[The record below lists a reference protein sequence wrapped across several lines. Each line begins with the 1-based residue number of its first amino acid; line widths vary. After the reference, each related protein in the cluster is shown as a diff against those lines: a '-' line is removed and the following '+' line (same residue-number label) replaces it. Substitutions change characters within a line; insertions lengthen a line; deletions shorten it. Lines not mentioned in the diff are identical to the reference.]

1 MTIAPWTTS
10 HAETTPESGRWLEA
24 LPEPFIGV
32 DDGDRI
38 ECVNVAATELLAGVG
53 RGLRGRSLREV
64 FGADSVLSAVARRA
78 RRGASGVAE
87 SDIEIVGPGF
97 SLGRLNVA
105 AAPVGE
111 FGHVALL
118 LSRSARSRKSAP
130 LTAQGSAARTLAH
143 EVRNPLAGIR
153 AAAQLIERG
162 SASEAGAL
170 AQLICAEV
178 DRIHRLTERIDPLGG
193 FALAPFESLN
203 IHEVLDRV
211 RKLVQPG
218 VPNLSLREHYD
229 PSLPPVRG
237 DKDQLIQAI
246 LNIAKNAAEAVAG
259 RDDARIDFVT
269 AYRPGIHVRNARDGI
284 ARAQLEVQI
293 ADNGPGIDPAVAERL
308 FEPFAT
314 TKAGGMG
321 LGLAVAAEIVA
332 GHEGRIE
339 VDTKPGRTVFRVFL
353 PIEAQP

>member
-1 MTIAPWTTS
+1 MTITF
-10 HAETTPESGRWLEA
+10 ETTPAETSPDSGRWLEA

-32 DDGDRI
+32 DDEDRI
-38 ECVNVAATELLAGVG
+38 NCVNLAATELLAVAV
-53 RGLRGRSLREV
+53 RSLRGRRLEEI
-64 FGADSVLSAVARRA
+64 FGADSVLSAVAHRA

-87 SDIEIVGPGF
+87 SDIEIAGPGF
-97 SLGRLNVA
+97 SLGRLNIA

-111 FGHVALL
+111 RGHVALV
-118 LSRSARSRKSAP
+118 LSRAARSRKP
-130 LTAQGSAARTLAH
+130 PTLTAQGSAARTLAH

-193 FALAPFESLN
+193 FARAQFETLN
-203 IHEVLDRV
+203 IHEVLDHV

-218 VPNLSLREHYD
+218 GADLSVREHYD

-246 LNIAKNAAEAVAG
+246 LNIAKNAAEALAG
-259 RDDARIDFVT
+259 QDGARIDFVT
-269 AYRPGIHVRNARDGI
+269 AYRPGIHVRNAPDGV

-293 ADNGPGIDPAVAERL
+293 ADNGPGVDPAMAERL

-314 TKAGGMG
+314 TKVGGMG

-332 GHEGRIE
+332 RHDGRME
-339 VDTKPGRTVFRVFL
+339 VDSKPGRTVFRIFL
-353 PIEAQP
+353 PIETPP

>member
-1 MTIAPWTTS
+1 MTIATANPPPP
-10 HAETTPESGRWLEA
+10 ETTPDSGRWLEA
-24 LPEPFIGV
+24 LPEPFIGL
-32 DDGDRI
+32 DEGDRI
-38 ECVNVAATELLAGVG
+38 DYANVAATELLAGVG
-53 RGLRGRSLREV
+53 RGLRGRSLRDV
-64 FGADSVLSAVARRA
+64 FGADAVLSAVAHRA

-97 SLGRLNVA
+97 SLGRFNVT

-111 FGHVALL
+111 HGHVALA
-118 LSRSARSRKSAP
+118 LSRPPRPRKAP
-130 LTAQGSAARTLAH
+130 PLSAQGSAARTLAH

-162 SASEAGAL
+162 SDNEAGAL

-211 RKLVQPG
+211 RKLVQSSAHD
-218 VPNLSLREHYD
+218 LSVREHYD

-237 DKDQLIQAI
+237 DKDQLIQAF
-246 LNIAKNAAEAVAG
+246 LNIAKNAAEALAG
-259 RDDARIDFVT
+259 RSDARLDFVT
-269 AYRPGIHVRNARDGI
+269 AYRPGIHVRNAPDGI

-293 ADNGPGIDPAVAERL
+293 ADNGPGIDPAVAERM
-308 FEPFAT
+308 FEPFAS
-314 TKAGGMG
+314 TKTGGMG
-321 LGLAVAAEIVA
+321 LGLAVAAEIVSR
-332 GHEGRIE
+332 HEGRIE
-339 VDTKPGRTVFRVFL
+339 VDTRPGRTVFRVLL

>member
-1 MTIAPWTTS
+1 MTFTLPS
-10 HAETTPESGRWLEA
+10 LAETAPDSGRWLEA
-24 LPEPFIGV
+24 LPEPFFGV
-32 DDGDRI
+32 DNEDRI
-38 ECVNVAATELLAGVG
+38 DAVNVAATELLAGAA
-53 RGLRGRSLREV
+53 RGLRGRSLGEV
-64 FGADSVLSAVARRA
+64 FGADSVLSTVARRA
-78 RRGASGVAE
+78 RRGASVAE
-87 SDIEIVGPGF
+87 SDIEIGGPGF
-97 SLGRLNVA
+97 SLGRFSIA

-111 FGHVALL
+111 RGHVALM
-118 LSRSARSRKSAP
+118 LSRAARSRKPPPLAP
-130 LTAQGSAARTLAH
+130 QASAARTLAH

-170 AQLICAEV
+170 ARLICAEV

-193 FALAPFESLN
+193 FALAPLEPLN

-211 RKLVQPG
+211 RQLVQSGAPDVG
-218 VPNLSLREHYD
+218 MREQYD

-246 LNIAKNAAEAVAG
+246 LNIAKNAAEALAG
-259 RDDARIDFVT
+259 RDDARIDFAT
-269 AYRPGIHVRNARDGI
+269 AYRPGIHVRNAPDAR

-293 ADNGPGIDPAVAERL
+293 ADNGPGVDPAVAERL

-332 GHEGRIE
+332 RHEGRIE
-339 VDTKPGRTVFRVFL
+339 VDSKPGRTVFRIFL
-353 PIEAQP
+353 PIEAPP